1 MDATPTSSTQPQP
14 THQTHLVK
22 AQTKSRGFNK
32 STPLGKVMAARGVT
46 AKWVSEQSGVY
57 TRTLTE
63 YLAGRQAIPAHHLA
77 ALSAT
82 LQVPRSALVNP
93 PTQTPTQT
101 PTQPE
106 DGNDAP

>member
-1 MDATPTSSTQPQP
+1 
-14 THQTHLVK
+14 
-22 AQTKSRGFNK
+22 
-32 STPLGKVMAARGVT
+32 MAARGVT

-93 PTQTPTQT
+93 PTQTPTQ
-101 PTQPE
+101 PE